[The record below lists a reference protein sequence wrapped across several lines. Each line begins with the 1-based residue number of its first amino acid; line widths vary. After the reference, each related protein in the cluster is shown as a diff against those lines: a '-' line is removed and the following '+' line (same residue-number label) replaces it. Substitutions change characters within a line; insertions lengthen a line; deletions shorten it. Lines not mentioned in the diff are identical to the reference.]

1 MIAKLRKKF
10 ILVIMLCV
18 MSTISIALGSLF
30 VINYIS
36 YKRNV
41 NNFLERELDMY
52 SGFREERL
60 PDKNRREDNDIFS
73 FNMFDDKPMH
83 FLPSVCITLDYSG
96 SVIESKIN
104 YLELSDEDIDKLAN
118 TIVTSKQKRGSV
130 SSFGLEYLSITE
142 DNYTYIVA
150 ADNSFESDNIR
161 NLFILCIISFMISF
175 FVFFAIS
182 VLLST
187 WILKPVEK
195 SWQQQNRF
203 VSDASHELR
212 TPITIILANL
222 NILSSKKDD
231 LIKTQYQ
238 WIDNTKEEAN
248 RMKQLVDELLFLA
261 RSDDS
266 QNKLVFSKID
276 LSELLLSRMLSF
288 EALAFEKGIRLDY
301 DISDDLNIIGHE
313 GNVKQLISILLDNA
327 MKYCGDKGSVYLKA
341 FSLKDRTYVL
351 VKNSGDLIDAEDLKH
366 IFERFY
372 RTDKSRSRTEGGYG
386 LGLAIA
392 KTIVDN
398 MHGKISV
405 LSDKENGTVFKLEL
419 LN

>member
-10 ILVIMLCV
+10 IFVIMLCV

-130 SSFGLEYLSITE
+130 SFFGLEYLSITE

-150 ADNSFESDNIR
+150 ADNSFESGNIR

-212 TPITIILANL
+212 TPITVILANL

-261 RSDDS
+261 RSDDR

-351 VKNSGDLIDAEDLKH
+351 IENSGDLIDAEDLKH

>member
-10 ILVIMLCV
+10 IFVIMLCV

-104 YLELSDEDIDKLAN
+104 YLELGDEDIDKLAN

-150 ADNSFESDNIR
+150 ADNSFESGNIR

-212 TPITIILANL
+212 TPITVILANL

-261 RSDDS
+261 RSDDR

-301 DISDDLNIIGHE
+301 DIADGLYIIGHE

-351 VKNSGDLIDAEDLKH
+351 VKNSGDPIDAEDLKH

-372 RTDKSRSRTEGGYG
+372 RTDKSRVRTEGGYG

-392 KTIVDN
+392 QTIVDS

>member
-130 SSFGLEYLSITE
+130 SYFGLEYLSITE

-150 ADNSFESDNIR
+150 ADNSFESGNIR

-212 TPITIILANL
+212 TPITVILANL

>member
-60 PDKNRREDNDIFS
+60 PDKNLHEDNEIFS
-73 FNMFDDKPMH
+73 FNMFDDKPVH

-150 ADNSFESDNIR
+150 ADNSFESGNIR

-212 TPITIILANL
+212 TPITVILANL

-261 RSDDS
+261 RSDDR

-301 DISDDLNIIGHE
+301 EIADGLYIIGHE

-351 VKNSGDLIDAEDLKH
+351 IKNSGDLIDAEDLKH

>member
-10 ILVIMLCV
+10 IFVIMLCV

-96 SVIESKIN
+96 SVIERKIN

-130 SSFGLEYLSITE
+130 SSFGLEYLSVTE

-150 ADNSFESDNIR
+150 ADNSFESGNIR
-161 NLFILCIISFMISF
+161 NLFILCVISFMISF

-182 VLLST
+182 VMLST

-195 SWQQQNRF
+195 AWQQQNRF

-212 TPITIILANL
+212 TPITVILANL

-276 LSELLLSRMLSF
+276 MSELLLSRMLSF
-288 EALAFEKGIRLDY
+288 EALAFEKGISLDY
-301 DISDDLNIIGHE
+301 EIADGLNIMGHE
-313 GNVKQLISILLDNA
+313 GNVKQLLSILLYNA
-327 MKYCGDKGSVYLKA
+327 MKYCSDKGRVYLKA
-341 FSLKDRTYVL
+341 YTAKDKTYIL
-351 VKNSGDLIDAEDLKH
+351 VQNSGDPIDEEDLKH

-372 RTDKSRSRTEGGYG
+372 RTDKSRARTEGGYG

>member
-60 PDKNRREDNDIFS
+60 PDKNQREDNDIFS

-150 ADNSFESDNIR
+150 ADNSFESSNIL
-161 NLFILCIISFMISF
+161 NLFILCVISFMISF

-182 VLLST
+182 VMLST

-212 TPITIILANL
+212 TPITVILANL

-261 RSDDS
+261 RSDDR

-301 DISDDLNIIGHE
+301 EIADGLYIIGHE

-341 FSLKDRTYVL
+341 YTAKDKTYIL
-351 VKNSGDLIDAEDLKH
+351 VQNSGDPIDVEELKH

-372 RTDKSRSRTEGGYG
+372 RTDKSRARTEGGYG

-392 KTIVDN
+392 KTIVDS

>member
-73 FNMFDDKPMH
+73 FNMFDDKPMP

-150 ADNSFESDNIR
+150 ADNSFESGNIR

-212 TPITIILANL
+212 TPITVILANL

-261 RSDDS
+261 RSDDR

-301 DISDDLNIIGHE
+301 EIADGLYIIGHE
-313 GNVKQLISILLDNA
+313 GNVKQLLSILLDNA

>member
-30 VINYIS
+30 VINFIS

-150 ADNSFESDNIR
+150 ADNSFESGNIR
-161 NLFILCIISFMISF
+161 NLLILCIISFMISF

-212 TPITIILANL
+212 TPITVILANL

-261 RSDDS
+261 RSDDR

>member
-73 FNMFDDKPMH
+73 FNIFDDKPMH

-104 YLELSDEDIDKLAN
+104 YLELGDEDIDKLAN

-150 ADNSFESDNIR
+150 ADNSFESGNIR

-212 TPITIILANL
+212 TPITVILANL

-261 RSDDS
+261 RSDDR

-301 DISDDLNIIGHE
+301 EIADGLYIIGHE
-313 GNVKQLISILLDNA
+313 GNVKQLLSILLDNA

-351 VKNSGDLIDAEDLKH
+351 IKNSGDLIDAEDLKH

>member
-150 ADNSFESDNIR
+150 ADNSFESGNIR

-212 TPITIILANL
+212 TPITVILANL

-276 LSELLLSRMLSF
+276 LSELLLSRILSF

>member
-1 MIAKLRKKF
+1 
-10 ILVIMLCV
+10 
-18 MSTISIALGSLF
+18 
-30 VINYIS
+30 
-36 YKRNV
+36 
-41 NNFLERELDMY
+41 
-52 SGFREERL
+52 
-60 PDKNRREDNDIFS
+60 
-73 FNMFDDKPMH
+73 MFDDKPMH

-150 ADNSFESDNIR
+150 ADNSFESGNIR

-212 TPITIILANL
+212 TPITVILANL

-261 RSDDS
+261 RSDDR

-351 VKNSGDLIDAEDLKH
+351 IKNSGDLIDAEDLKH

>member
-150 ADNSFESDNIR
+150 ADNSFESGNIR
-161 NLFILCIISFMISF
+161 NLLILCIISFMISF

-212 TPITIILANL
+212 TPITVILANL

-261 RSDDS
+261 RSDDR

-276 LSELLLSRMLSF
+276 LSELLLSRILSF

-327 MKYCGDKGSVYLKA
+327 MKYCGDKGNVYLKA

-351 VKNSGDLIDAEDLKH
+351 AKNSGDLIDAEDLKH

-398 MHGKISV
+398 MHGRISV
-405 LSDKENGTVFKLEL
+405 LSDKQNGTVFKLEL

>member
-150 ADNSFESDNIR
+150 ADNSFESGNIR

-212 TPITIILANL
+212 TPITVILANL

-276 LSELLLSRMLSF
+276 LSELLLSRILSF

-398 MHGKISV
+398 MYGKISV

>member
-41 NNFLERELDMY
+41 NNFLERELDIY

-118 TIVTSKQKRGSV
+118 TIVTSKLKRGSV

-150 ADNSFESDNIR
+150 ADNSFESGNIR

-212 TPITIILANL
+212 TPITVILANL

-261 RSDDS
+261 RSDDR

-351 VKNSGDLIDAEDLKH
+351 IKNSGDLIDAEDLKH

>member
-73 FNMFDDKPMH
+73 FNMFDDKPVH

-150 ADNSFESDNIR
+150 ADNSFESGNIR

-212 TPITIILANL
+212 TPITVILANL

-261 RSDDS
+261 RSDDR

-351 VKNSGDLIDAEDLKH
+351 IKNSGDLIDAEDLKH

>member
-41 NNFLERELDMY
+41 NNFLERELDIY

-150 ADNSFESDNIR
+150 ADNSFESGNIR

-212 TPITIILANL
+212 TPITVILANL

-261 RSDDS
+261 RSDDR

-351 VKNSGDLIDAEDLKH
+351 IKNSGDLIDAEDLKH

>member
-10 ILVIMLCV
+10 IFVIMLCV

-150 ADNSFESDNIR
+150 ADNSFESGNIR

-212 TPITIILANL
+212 TPITVILANL

-261 RSDDS
+261 RSDDR

-351 VKNSGDLIDAEDLKH
+351 IENSGDLIDAEDLKH

>member
-73 FNMFDDKPMH
+73 FNMFDDKPMP

-150 ADNSFESDNIR
+150 ADNSFESGNIR

-212 TPITIILANL
+212 TPITVILANL

-276 LSELLLSRMLSF
+276 LSELLLSRILSF

>member
-150 ADNSFESDNIR
+150 ADNSFESGNIR

-212 TPITIILANL
+212 TPITVILANL

-261 RSDDS
+261 RSDDR

-301 DISDDLNIIGHE
+301 EIADGLYIIGHE
-313 GNVKQLISILLDNA
+313 GNVKQLLSILLDNA
-327 MKYCGDKGSVYLKA
+327 MKYCGDNGSVYLKA

>member
-150 ADNSFESDNIR
+150 ADNSFESGNIR
-161 NLFILCIISFMISF
+161 NLFILCIISFIISF

-212 TPITIILANL
+212 TPITVILANL

-261 RSDDS
+261 RSDDR

-301 DISDDLNIIGHE
+301 DIADGLYIIGHE
-313 GNVKQLISILLDNA
+313 GNVKQLLSILLDNA

-341 FSLKDRTYVL
+341 YTAKDKTYIL
-351 VKNSGDLIDAEDLKH
+351 VQNSGDPIDVEDLKH

-372 RTDKSRSRTEGGYG
+372 RTDKSRARTEGGYG

>member
-118 TIVTSKQKRGSV
+118 TIVTSKQKRGSL

-150 ADNSFESDNIR
+150 ADNSFESGNIR

-212 TPITIILANL
+212 TPITVILANL

-288 EALAFEKGIRLDY
+288 EALAFEKGIKLDY

>member
-36 YKRNV
+36 YKRNL

-73 FNMFDDKPMH
+73 FNVFDDKPML

-118 TIVTSKQKRGSV
+118 TIVTSKQKRGSL

-150 ADNSFESDNIR
+150 ADNSFESGNIR

-212 TPITIILANL
+212 TPITVILANL

-261 RSDDS
+261 RSDDR

-288 EALAFEKGIRLDY
+288 EALAFEKGIKLDY

>member
-41 NNFLERELDMY
+41 NNFLERELDIY

-150 ADNSFESDNIR
+150 ADNSFESGNIR

-212 TPITIILANL
+212 TPITVILANL

-276 LSELLLSRMLSF
+276 LSELLLSRILSF

-398 MHGKISV
+398 MYGKISV

>member
-150 ADNSFESDNIR
+150 ADNSFESGNIR

-212 TPITIILANL
+212 TPITVILANL

-261 RSDDS
+261 RSDDR

-301 DISDDLNIIGHE
+301 DIADGLYIIGHE

-341 FSLKDRTYVL
+341 YSSEEKAFVFIQ
-351 VKNSGDLIDAEDLKH
+351 NSGEPIEKEDLKH

-372 RTDKSRSRTEGGYG
+372 RTDKSRARTEGGYG

-392 KTIVDN
+392 KTIVDS

>member
-41 NNFLERELDMY
+41 NNFLEHELDMY

-150 ADNSFESDNIR
+150 ADNSFESGNIR

-212 TPITIILANL
+212 TPITVILANL

-261 RSDDS
+261 RSDDR

>member
-150 ADNSFESDNIR
+150 ADNSFESGNIR

-212 TPITIILANL
+212 TPITVILANL

-261 RSDDS
+261 RSDDR

-301 DISDDLNIIGHE
+301 DIADGLYIIGHE

-392 KTIVDN
+392 QTIVDS

>member
-41 NNFLERELDMY
+41 NNFLEHELDMY

-150 ADNSFESDNIR
+150 ADNSFESGNIR

-212 TPITIILANL
+212 TPITVILANL

-261 RSDDS
+261 RSDDR

-301 DISDDLNIIGHE
+301 EIADGLYIIGHE

-341 FSLKDRTYVL
+341 YSSEEKAFVFIQ
-351 VKNSGDLIDAEDLKH
+351 NSGEPIEKEDLKH